1 MTHFSTKKTTENIH
15 NFGEYAYLA
24 IDKHFR
30 KILQYETEVLKD
42 KDPEDLH
49 QMRVSMRRLRSV
61 VTGFAPALILP
72 RGGRE
77 DKIGKIGKILG
88 KLRDLDVLQETLE
101 TLYYPQLPKPEKKLL
116 NRALIF
122 LKTQRKFALKA
133 VKKLIKSESYKNFK
147 KAYFSWLE
155 NPNFQ
160 PIAHLSIYPILPD
173 LLLPQLSKFFLH
185 PGWLLGIN
193 VENDQIQFPDKMD
206 IKTVE
211 NILNNEGKILHD
223 LRKEAKRSRY
233 NMELFTHFYGESYQK
248 YIVKIKTIQTIL
260 GDIQDCS
267 VLAEFLDNIFDFELL
282 DKMPTLVKL
291 FQDTRYQKWQE
302 WIVLQQYFLEV
313 NHNLLEVNDRQ
324 KIRDIIQCAS
334 TENTQKLDIIYQK
347 ITTNIPQDHQ
357 KKTES

>member
-1 MTHFSTKKTTENIH
+1 MTNFSTKKTTENIH

-42 KDPEDLH
+42 NDPENLH

-88 KLRDLDVLQETLE
+88 TLRDLDVLQETLE
-101 TLYYPQLPKPEKKLL
+101 TLYYPQLPKGEKKLL
-116 NRALIF
+116 KQALIF
-122 LKTQRKFALKA
+122 LKTQRKFALKN
-133 VKKLIKSESYKNFK
+133 VKKIIKSDSYKKFK

-155 NPNFQ
+155 NPNFK
-160 PIAHLSIYPILPD
+160 PIANLSIYPILPD

-185 PGWLLGIN
+185 PGWLLGIKIEA
-193 VENDQIQFPDKMD
+193 ENIKFPDKID
-206 IKTVE
+206 AQTVE
-211 NILNNEGKILHD
+211 NILNNEGTILHD

-233 NMELFTHFYGESYQK
+233 NMELFTHFYGEGYQK
-248 YIVKIKTIQTIL
+248 YVVKIKTIQTIL
-260 GDIQDCS
+260 GDMQDCY
-267 VLAEFLDNIFDFELL
+267 VLAEFLDGIFDFELL

-291 FQDTRYQKWQE
+291 FQETRYQKWQE
-302 WIVLQQYFLEV
+302 WVVLQRYFLEV

-324 KIRDIIQCAS
+324 KIRDIIQSAS
-334 TENTQKLDIIYQK
+334 EENTQRLDIIYQK
-347 ITTNIPQDHQ
+347 ITTEIPQDHQ
-357 KKTES
+357 KETES